1 MSNAKQNQNWI
12 RGTRGR
18 TATAALAS
26 AILFVLAGFA
36 AGSAQAQTF
45 TTLANLAGSTDGANP
60 LYGYPIAISGANGY
74 GVTSGGGTYDQGT
87 VIQGTASGNLTT
99 LYNFCSQVNCTDG
112 AEPFSGLVISG
123 GNGYGTTYWGG
134 LFGQGT
140 IFEITPAGQL
150 TTLHSFAGGPTEGAF
165 PIAGL
170 VQVRGNFYGTTQLGG
185 ASGLGT
191 IFEMTPGGRLTNLY
205 SFCSQPGCA
214 DGELPYAGLIQGAN
228 GNLYG
233 TTLAGG
239 TSGAGTVFEI
249 TPAGQLTTL
258 YKFCSQPGCTD
269 GAAPFAGLV
278 QANGNF
284 YGTTEAGG
292 TSGYGTVYE
301 ITPAGRLT
309 TLYNF
314 CSLSGCA
321 DGFRPYAGLLL
332 ASDGNLY
339 GTTTGE
345 TGLNGVFSFG
355 TVFGMT
361 LAGQLTTLH
370 TFVKSDGAF
379 PFGGLVEGSSNGILY
394 GATNYGGSEYNGTI
408 FSLPLGLNPTKEKQ
422 HHLSHGGCELRVP
435 RNRSADCEGCRS

>member
-1 MSNAKQNQNWI
+1 
-12 RGTRGR
+12 
-18 TATAALAS
+18 
-26 AILFVLAGFA
+26 
-36 AGSAQAQTF
+36 
-45 TTLANLAGSTDGANP
+45 
-60 LYGYPIAISGANGY
+60 
-74 GVTSGGGTYDQGT
+74 
-87 VIQGTASGNLTT
+87 
-99 LYNFCSQVNCTDG
+99 
-112 AEPFSGLVISG
+112 
-123 GNGYGTTYWGG
+123 
-134 LFGQGT
+134 
-140 IFEITPAGQL
+140 
-150 TTLHSFAGGPTEGAF
+150 
-165 PIAGL
+165 
-170 VQVRGNFYGTTQLGG
+170 
-185 ASGLGT
+185 
-191 IFEMTPGGRLTNLY
+191 MTPGGRLTNLY

-239 TSGAGTVFEI
+239 TSGTGTVFEI

-355 TVFGMT
+355 TVF
-361 LAGQLTTLH
+361 
-370 TFVKSDGAF
+370 
-379 PFGGLVEGSSNGILY
+379 E
-394 GATNYGGSEYNGTI
+394 
-408 FSLPLGLNPTKEKQ
+408 
-422 HHLSHGGCELRVP
+422 
-435 RNRSADCEGCRS
+435 